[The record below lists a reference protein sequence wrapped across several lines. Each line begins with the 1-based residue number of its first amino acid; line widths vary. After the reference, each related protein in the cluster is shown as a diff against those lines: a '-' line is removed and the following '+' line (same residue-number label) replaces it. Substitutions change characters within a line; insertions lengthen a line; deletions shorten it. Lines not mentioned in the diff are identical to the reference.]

1 MTKPLIGIPVP
12 PTTMGPLPAL
22 WLLALITFSGTVA
35 MHMFVPA
42 LPAAA
47 LFFDAP
53 ADKIQLTLTVYII
66 GLAVGQLFY
75 GPLSDCY
82 GRRPV
87 LLIGISLYVAGSLG
101 ALLSTSIQSL
111 VVFRVLQALGGC
123 SGLVLGKAIVLD
135 CARGAEATR
144 KLATL
149 NIIVTAGPALAPLI
163 GVALVEYA
171 NWRAIFAFL
180 SIAGLT
186 SLLCVWRLL
195 PETLPA
201 RNIAIHK
208 VMNNYFRLMKSRRFL
223 CLAVSSSLATTSSYA
238 FIATAPFIYV
248 RDLHNTEG
256 EMALYLA
263 LNIVGVWLGNLLV
276 SRQAHRMKSRRL
288 LMIGQFISMAT
299 ALVLL
304 PLAVWGHINTA
315 ALVVL
320 MMMFSFGVGIVA
332 PVAVSEVLSVNPQ
345 AAGSAAGLFG
355 CLQMGCGAVCTYLAG
370 LADQP
375 LLGTPAILLTASVV
389 ASIGFRWAR

>member
-1 MTKPLIGIPVP
+1 MTKPMTDIPITPAV
-12 PTTMGPLPAL
+12 TRPLPPL

-47 LFFDAP
+47 LYFDAP

-75 GPLSDCY
+75 GPISDVY
-82 GRRPV
+82 GRKPV
-87 LLIGISLYVAGSLG
+87 LLVGISLYFVGSLG
-101 ALLSTSIQSL
+101 ALLSTSIESL
-111 VVFRVLQALGGC
+111 VLFRVLQALGGC

-180 SIAGLT
+180 SIAGL
-186 SLLCVWRLL
+186 SGLLCVWRLL

-201 RNIAIHK
+201 KNLATHK
-208 VMNNYFRLMKSRRFL
+208 VMNNYFSLMRSRRFL
-223 CLAVSSSLATTSSYA
+223 CLTVSSSLATTSTYA

-248 RDLHNTEG
+248 RELHNTESQ
-256 EMALYLA
+256 MAVYLA
-263 LNIVGVWLGNLLV
+263 LNIVGVWLGNMLV
-276 SRQAHRMKSRRL
+276 GYQAHRMKTRHL
-288 LMIGQFISMAT
+288 LIIGQAISMT
-299 ALVLL
+299 AAIILL
-304 PLAVWGHINTA
+304 PLAVWGHLGTA

-320 MMMFSFGVGIVA
+320 MMTFSFGAGIVS
-332 PVAVSEVLSVNPQ
+332 PVAVSEALSVNRQ
-345 AAGSAAGLFG
+345 AAGSAAGLYG
-355 CLQMGCGAVCTYLAG
+355 CLQMSCGAVCTWLAG

-375 LLGTPAILLTASVV
+375 LLGTPAILLIASLV
-389 ASIGFRWAR
+389 ASIGFRWGR